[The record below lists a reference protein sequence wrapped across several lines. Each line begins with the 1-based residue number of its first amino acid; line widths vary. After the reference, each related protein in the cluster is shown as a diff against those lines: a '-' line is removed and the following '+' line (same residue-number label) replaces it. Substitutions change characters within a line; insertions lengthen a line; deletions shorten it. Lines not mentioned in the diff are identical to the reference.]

1 VGKGKEMNDN
11 LGASPVI
18 LELRN
23 VTRRFGGLVA
33 VNDVSMVV
41 RTGTIHGLIGPNGA
55 GKSTAFDLISGLTAL
70 SGGSVSFA
78 GLDITRAAVD
88 KRVAA
93 GICRTFQ
100 TSRLFEKMTALE
112 VVMTGCH
119 LHGSTGILGSMFSLR
134 GKRRDELRIAERA
147 RALLDTVGLG
157 DQTDTPV
164 VGMSYG
170 KRRLVE
176 IARALA
182 TGPKLLLLDEVA
194 SGLNPVETE
203 SVGRLIRKL
212 ASDGL
217 TIVVVEHDMRFVMGL
232 CEQITVLNFGANIAN
247 GTPAEIVSNKEVI
260 EAYLGRPRLNAVPR
274 RALRQQAATAAA

>member
-1 VGKGKEMNDN
+1 MNN
-11 LGASPVI
+11 SVSSSTSTAPVI
-18 LELRN
+18 LELKN
-23 VTRRFGGLVA
+23 VTRRFGGLIA

-70 SGGSVSFA
+70 SSGSVSFN
-78 GLDITRAAVD
+78 GRDITRLPVD
-88 KRVAA
+88 ARVAA

-119 LHGSTGILGSMFSLR
+119 LHGSTGILGSMFSIG
-134 GKRRDELRIAERA
+134 GKMRDEMQMAARA
-147 RALLDTVGLG
+147 RALLETVGLG
-157 DQTDTPV
+157 DQTETPV

-182 TGPKLLLLDEVA
+182 TGPRLLLLDEVA

-203 SVGRLIRKL
+203 AVGLLIRKL

-247 GTPAEIVSNKEVI
+247 GTPADIVSNQEVI
-260 EAYLGRPRLNAVPR
+260 EAYLGRPRMNAVPR
-274 RALRQQAATAAA
+274 RELRRQAASTAQPN